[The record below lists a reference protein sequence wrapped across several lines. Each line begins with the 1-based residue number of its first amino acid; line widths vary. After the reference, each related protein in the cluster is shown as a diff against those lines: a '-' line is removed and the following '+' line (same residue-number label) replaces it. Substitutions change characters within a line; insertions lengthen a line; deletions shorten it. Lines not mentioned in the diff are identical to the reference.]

1 MQSLPLKYKPVIF
14 ILFALYLIAC
24 FTPLRLEHDSI
35 RYFAIKDCI
44 ESGYNDQCPAL
55 ADFLPNGYPVLLV
68 GLSKAGL
75 LNAFTIAFINAIY
88 LLCSLVLTRKI
99 IGFSNPVIF
108 YLVVLLNW
116 TFIKLFAYPLS
127 EMQYLFFS
135 VASLYYFSRYTKE
148 KKWQYLLFSF
158 LLATLAVYTRAIG
171 FALLAALVTAFA
183 WENRRQLARKTILI
197 PVIFI
202 IALIVVALLKLPGT
216 SHYIEALFI
225 PGDQELS
232 FLSQIASHIKEWG
245 QLLLNM
251 PIGKAEDYITAIW
264 INIIFGVAG
273 IGIIVWFIYALYR
286 CRSSIPAVIIFYLVI
301 YSLVIFKWPH
311 FDPRFWVPV
320 LPFMVAAILKAPL
333 PAVKWLKPFSI
344 FVFVAYMLM
353 GIAAFSFSLYTQFN
367 KKAFARTQANG
378 VYQKDYELH
387 FFGKMIEFTTIP
399 AHTDVLD
406 ILEKYDRFSSHN
418 SPPSSQ

>member
-1 MQSLPLKYKPVIF
+1 MPVIY
-14 ILFALYLIAC
+14 ILIVLYLIAC
-24 FTPLRLEHDSI
+24 FSPLRLEHDSI

-44 ESGYNDQCPAL
+44 ESGYNDRCPAL
-55 ADFLPNGYPVLLV
+55 DDFLPNGYPVLLV

-88 LLCSLVLTRKI
+88 LLCSLMLARKI
-99 IGFSNPVIF
+99 TGLSNPVIF

-135 VASLYYFSRYTKE
+135 VASLYYFSRYTRE
-148 KKWQYLLFSF
+148 KKWQHLLFSF
-158 LLATLAVYTRAIG
+158 LLAALAVYTRTIG
-171 FALLAALVTAFA
+171 FALLAALVSGFA

-197 PVIFI
+197 PAILI
-202 IALIVVALLKLPGT
+202 IAFIVVALLKLPGT

-225 PGDQELS
+225 SGDQELS

-251 PIGKAEDYITAIW
+251 PIGKVQDYIPAIGV
-264 INIIFGVAG
+264 NILFWVAG
-273 IGIIVWFIYALYR
+273 IGLIARFIYALYC
-286 CRSSIPAVIIFYLVI
+286 CRSSMPAVIIFYLVI

-320 LPFMVAAILKAPL
+320 LPFVVTVILKAPL
-333 PAVKWLKPFSI
+333 PTAKWLKPFSI
-344 FVFVAYMLM
+344 CVFAAYMLM
-353 GIAAFSFSLYTQFN
+353 GIAAFSFSFYTQFN
-367 KKAFARTQANG
+367 KEAFARTQANG
-378 VYQKDYELH
+378 IYQKEYEIH
-387 FFGKMIEFTTIP
+387 FFGKTPEFNTTP
-399 AHTDVLD
+399 TRFEALE

>member
-1 MQSLPLKYKPVIF
+1 M
-14 ILFALYLIAC
+14 
-24 FTPLRLEHDSI
+24 
-35 RYFAIKDCI
+35 

-55 ADFLPNGYPVLLV
+55 DDFLPNGYPVLLV
-68 GLSKAGL
+68 GLSKTSL

-99 IGFSNPVIF
+99 MGFSNPVIF

-135 VASLYYFSRYTKE
+135 VASLYYFFRYTKE
-148 KKWQYLLFSF
+148 KKWRHLLFSL
-158 LLATLAVYTRAIG
+158 LLAALAVYTRTIG
-171 FALLAALVTAFA
+171 FALLAALVSGFA
-183 WENRRQLARKTILI
+183 WENRRQLARKIILI
-197 PVIFI
+197 PAILI

-225 PGDQELS
+225 PDGQQPS

-251 PIGKAEDYITAIW
+251 PIGKAGDYIPAIGV
-264 INIIFGVAG
+264 NIIFGVAG
-273 IGIIVWFIYALYR
+273 ICLIAWFIYSLYY
-286 CRSSIPAVIIFYLVI
+286 CRRSIPAAIIFYLVI

-311 FDPRFWVPV
+311 IDPRFWAPV
-320 LPFMVAAILKAPL
+320 LPFIVAIIFKAPL

-344 FVFVAYMLM
+344 FVFAAYMLM
-353 GIAAFSFSLYTQFN
+353 GIAAFSFSFYTQFN
-367 KKAFARTQANG
+367 KEAFARTQANG
-378 VYQKDYELH
+378 VYQKEYEIH
-387 FFGKMIEFTTIP
+387 FFGESRISNTSP
-399 AHTDVLD
+399 VHLD
-406 ILEKYDRFSSHN
+406 ALEILEKYDRFSSHN
-418 SPPSSQ
+418 SPLSSQ

>member
-1 MQSLPLKYKPVIF
+1 MPVIY
-14 ILFALYLIAC
+14 ILIACYLVAC

-35 RYFAIKDCI
+35 RYFAIKACI

-55 ADFLPNGYPVLLV
+55 DDFLPNGYPVLLV
-68 GLSKAGL
+68 GLSKTGL

-108 YLVVLLNW
+108 YLAVLLNW

-148 KKWQYLLFSF
+148 KKWQHLLFSF
-158 LLATLAVYTRAIG
+158 LLAALAVYTRTIG
-171 FALLAALVTAFA
+171 FALLAALVTGYA
-183 WENRRQLARKTILI
+183 WENRAQLARKTILI
-197 PVIFI
+197 PAIFI

-216 SHYIEALFI
+216 SHYIEALFTS
-225 PGDQELS
+225 GETEVS
-232 FLSQIASHIKEWG
+232 FLTQLATHTREWG

-251 PIGKAEDYITAIW
+251 PTGKANVYLTDIW
-264 INIIFGVAG
+264 VNIIFGVAG
-273 IGIIVWFIYALYR
+273 IVLIAWVIYALYR
-286 CRSSIPAVIIFYLVI
+286 CRSSMPAVIIFYLVI

-320 LPFMVAAILKAPL
+320 LPFMVAAVLKAPL

-344 FVFVAYMLM
+344 FVFAAYMLM
-353 GIAAFSFSLYTQFN
+353 GIIAFGFSFYTQFN
-367 KKAFARTQANG
+367 KEAFARTQANG
-378 VYQKDYELH
+378 IYQKEYEIH
-387 FFGKMIEFTTIP
+387 FFGGQPGSSTAPTR
-399 AHTDVLD
+399 LD
-406 ILEKYDRFSSHN
+406 ALEILEKYDRFSSHN
-418 SPPSSQ
+418 SPSSSQ